1 MSKLHNDAT
10 IVKLSMSKFNKV
22 RRDLHKMCFI
32 LKTHAYFVIVV
43 LLFEIGYHNAA
54 KAYPKFTIYTAQ
66 NGFELI
72 ILLYPPIECSH
83 DKTVSPPLTKTGF
96 QSLHLH
102 FQASTKRVLS
112 LKYSNIHVTDL
123 YICTWVDLM
132 NSVARCSSSFSVQV
146 VTLHKDCM
154 VTKAPDPN
162 ITFTFTFQLHTFAY
176 V

>member
-1 MSKLHNDAT
+1 
-10 IVKLSMSKFNKV
+10 
-22 RRDLHKMCFI
+22 MCFI

-43 LLFEIGYHNAA
+43 LLFVEIGYHNAA
-54 KAYPKFTIYTAQ
+54 KADPKFTMYTAK

-72 ILLYPPIECSH
+72 ILLHPSVECSH
-83 DKTVSPPLTKTGF
+83 DKTVSPLLTKTGF
-96 QSLHLH
+96 HSSYLH
-102 FQASTKRVLS
+102 FQASSNKEVFKS
-112 LKYSNIHVTDL
+112 KIFNIHVTDL
-123 YICTWVDLM
+123 YIRTWVDLM
-132 NSVARCSSSFSVQV
+132 NSVARCSSSLSVQV